1 MKYIKTIPVLLLLLI
16 MGAGSFAQTTSA
28 KPKESDKAKKIKE
41 LISNR
46 NYVFQA
52 QTVFPM
58 SGRTRQIAGE
68 GYDVTVS
75 KDTVNSYLP
84 YFGRAYAA
92 PIDATKG
99 GIQFISKDFEYTEA
113 PGKKGG
119 WDITI
124 KPKDNREVQ
133 QLFFSVSE
141 DGYAS
146 LQVTSTNRQAISFNG
161 TIVEKRAR
169 KKK

>member
-16 MGAGSFAQTTSA
+16 LGAGSFAQTSV
-28 KPKESDKAKKIKE
+28 KPKESEKAKKIKE
-41 LISNR
+41 LISSR

-68 GYDVTVS
+68 GYDVSVS

-84 YFGRAYAA
+84 YFGRAFSA
-92 PIDATKG
+92 PIDPSKG
-99 GIQFISKDFEYTEA
+99 GIQFISKSFEYTEA

-124 KPKDNREVQ
+124 KPKDIRDVQ

-161 TIVEKRAR
+161 VIVEKRVR

>member
-16 MGAGSFAQTTSA
+16 LGAGSFAQTSV
-28 KPKESDKAKKIKE
+28 KPKESEKAKKIKE
-41 LISNR
+41 LISSR

-68 GYDVTVS
+68 GYDVSVS

-84 YFGRAYAA
+84 YFGRAYSA
-92 PIDATKG
+92 PIDPSKG
-99 GIQFISKDFEYTEA
+99 GIQFISKSFEYTEA

-124 KPKDNREVQ
+124 KPKDIRDVQ
-133 QLFFSVSE
+133 QLFLSVSE

-161 TIVEKRAR
+161 VIVEKRAR

>member
-1 MKYIKTIPVLLLLLI
+1 MKYIKTIPVLLLLLVL
-16 MGAGSFAQTTSA
+16 GVGLFAQTSV
-28 KPKESDKAKKIKE
+28 KPKESEKAKKIKE
-41 LISNR
+41 LISSR
-46 NYVFQA
+46 NYQFQA

-68 GYDVTVS
+68 GYDVSVS

-92 PIDATKG
+92 PIDPSKG

-124 KPKDNREVQ
+124 KPKDVRDVQ
-133 QLFFSVSE
+133 QFFLSVSE

-146 LQVTSTNRQAISFNG
+146 LQVTSTNRQPISFNG
-161 TIVEKRAR
+161 IIAEKRSR

>member
-16 MGAGSFAQTTSA
+16 LGGGSFAQTSA
-28 KPKESDKAKKIKE
+28 KPKESEKAKKIKE

-58 SGRTRQIAGE
+58 SGRTRQITGE

-84 YFGRAYAA
+84 YFGRAYSA
-92 PIDATKG
+92 PIDPSKSG
-99 GIQFISKDFEYTEA
+99 LQFISKNFEYTEA

-124 KPKDNREVQ
+124 KPKDIQDVQ
-133 QLFFSVSE
+133 QLFLSVST

-161 TIVEKRAR
+161 TIVEKRVR

>member
-1 MKYIKTIPVLLLLLI
+1 MKYIKTIPVLLLLLTL
-16 MGAGSFAQTTSA
+16 GVGSFAQTSV
-28 KPKESDKAKKIKE
+28 KPKESEKTKKIKE

-46 NYVFQA
+46 NYQFQA

-92 PIDATKG
+92 PIDPSKG

-124 KPKDNREVQ
+124 KPKDVRDVQ
-133 QLFFSVSE
+133 QFFLSVSE

-146 LQVTSTNRQAISFNG
+146 LQVTSTNRQPISFNG
-161 TIVEKRAR
+161 IIAEKRSR

>member
-1 MKYIKTIPVLLLLLI
+1 MKYIKAVPVLLLLLI
-16 MGAGSFAQTTSA
+16 LGAGSFAQTSA
-28 KPKESDKAKKIKE
+28 KPKESEKSKKIKE

-58 SGRTRQIAGE
+58 SGRTRQITGE

-75 KDTVNSYLP
+75 RDTVNSYLP
-84 YFGRAYAA
+84 YFGRAYSA
-92 PIDATKG
+92 PIDPSKG
-99 GIQFISKDFEYTEA
+99 GLQFISKNFEYTEA

-124 KPKDNREVQ
+124 KPKDIQDVQ
-133 QLFFSVSE
+133 QLFLSVSA

-161 TIVEKRAR
+161 TIVEKRVR